1 MTRKKTSHSEA
12 VQLADYREKPDQDV
26 EAGISPIGYPPEVI
40 ALRDLL
46 NTYLEPPRV
55 ALVLRA
61 FEVGAAA
68 HHGQHRKTGEPYIFH
83 PIEVAQILAN
93 MRMDHESIAAAI
105 LHDTIEDTHLSKDEI
120 TEKFG
125 EEIAEL
131 VDGVTKLDQ
140 MKFRTRKE
148 ADAESFR
155 KLMLAMS
162 RDLRVIFIKLA
173 DRLHNMRTLE
183 SMPLTSRRRIAKE
196 TLSIY
201 APIADRL
208 GMNSIKSELEDLGFA
223 NLYPWRYRTI
233 QEHLSEMTG
242 HQREIVANI
251 EDALRKKMADA
262 GVPCRISG
270 REKSPYSIYKKMLAK
285 DLSFSEVTDFYAFR
299 IITQSESHC
308 YLALGAVHT
317 LYQPKPGC
325 FKDYIALPKA
335 NGYQSLHTILNS
347 PYGVPIEIQIRTE
360 EMDMMAVKG
369 AAAHWQYKTGESASG
384 SAQVRAR
391 EWLMQMVDA
400 QRHTQDSLEFM
411 EGARSDLFPDEI
423 FVFTP
428 KGKIIDLRR
437 NATALDFAYAIHT
450 DVGNHTKK
458 ILVDKATVPLSTRLD
473 NGQTVKVITDP
484 EVKPKPEWLQ
494 FVSTARARTAI
505 RHYLKSLEQED
516 TVALGMRLLE
526 RALNARGSSV
536 EDIPAERWEEYLKE
550 IRLGSQEELF
560 KDLALG
566 STLASVVAARLMPDS
581 PSGKKGGEEDITD
594 EAISIAGSEGS
605 AVSFGACCLPVPGDR
620 IMAFVSA
627 GKGVVVHR
635 TQCPNVREFRK
646 HPDRCVDVTWAPITR
661 GMFPVGVRVVARN
674 VPGVLANIS
683 ASIGEAGSNI
693 EAIEQP
699 ESNPETATLRFELS
713 VTDRDHMARVM
724 RRLRRNNNVIKV
736 QRSP

>member
-1 MTRKKTSHSEA
+1 MDPALDSA
-12 VQLADYREKPDQDV
+12 MA
-26 EAGISPIGYPPEVI
+26 SPIAYPPEVI
-40 ALRDLL
+40 SLRDVL
-46 NTYLEPPRV
+46 NTYLEPMRV
-55 ALVLRA
+55 AVVLRA

-68 HHGQHRKTGEPYIFH
+68 HHGQTRKTGEPYILH
-83 PIEVAQILAN
+83 PVEVAQILAN
-93 MRMDHESIAAAI
+93 MRMDHESITAAI
-105 LHDTIEDTHLSKDEI
+105 LHDTIEDTPLSKEEI
-120 TEKFG
+120 ADQFG
-125 EEIAEL
+125 EEIADL

-173 DRLHNMRTLE
+173 DRLHNMRTLG
-183 SMPLTSRRRIAKE
+183 SMALASRRRIASE
-196 TLSIY
+196 TLAIY

-208 GMNSIKSELEDLGFA
+208 GMNSIKQELEDLGFA
-223 NLYPWRYRTI
+223 NLYPWRHRTI
-233 QEHLSEMTG
+233 KEHLSEITG
-242 HQREIVANI
+242 HRQEIVSTI
-251 EDALRKKMADA
+251 ESALRKKMADA
-262 GVPCRISG
+262 RVPCRISG
-270 REKSPYSIYKKMLAK
+270 REKSPYSIYKKMLSK
-285 DLSFSEVTDFYAFR
+285 DLPFSDVTDFYAFR
-299 IITQSESHC
+299 IITQTESHC
-308 YLALGAVHT
+308 YLALGAAHS
-317 LYQPKPGC
+317 LYQPKPGR
-325 FKDYIALPKA
+325 FKDFIALPKA

-360 EMDMMAVKG
+360 DMDMMAVKG
-369 AAAHWQYKTGESASG
+369 AAAHWQYKTGETG

-411 EGARSDLFPDEI
+411 DSARSDLFPDEI

-450 DVGNHTKK
+450 DVGNHTRE
-458 ILVDKATVPLSTRLD
+458 IMVDKVLVPLSTHLA

-484 EVKPKPEWLQ
+484 EIQPKPEWLQ
-494 FVSTARARTAI
+494 FVGTARARTAI

-516 TVALGMRLLE
+516 TVALGLRLLE
-526 RALNARGSSV
+526 KALNARGVSV
-536 EDIPAERWEEYLKE
+536 ESIPTKRWKKYLGE
-550 IRLGSQEELF
+550 IRLDSQEALF

-566 STLASVVAARLMPDS
+566 SILANVAAARLQPENKSQDD
-581 PSGKKGGEEDITD
+581 EVTD

-627 GKGVVVHR
+627 DKGVVVHR
-635 TQCPNVREFRK
+635 RNCPNVREFRK
-646 HPDRCVDVTWAPITR
+646 HPDRCVEVTWAPITS
-661 GMFPVGVRVVARN
+661 GMFPVGIRVITHN

-683 ASIGEAGSNI
+683 ASIGEVGSNI
-693 EAIEQP
+693 ETIEQP
-699 ESNPETATLRFELS
+699 ETNPETATLMFQLS
-713 VTDRDHMARVM
+713 VRDRDHMARVM
-724 RRLRRNNNVIKV
+724 RRLRRNPNVLKV
-736 QRSP
+736 SRIL